1 MKNVHISSQLATM
14 AYNNLSG
21 SVTLQPD
28 PKQRIVGD
36 DNESPVKSIALR
48 EGRID
53 TYFTEDMINVYA
65 TI

>member
-1 MKNVHISSQLATM
+1 M

-28 PKQRIVGD
+28 PKQCLVGD
-36 DNESPVKSIALR
+36 DNESPVRSIALR

-53 TYFTEDMINVYA
+53 TYFTEDMINVDT